1 MKEPVRVAVTGAA
14 GQIGYSL
21 LFRIATGEMLGP
33 DQPVILQLL
42 DIPEAVNAMKGVEME
57 LNDCAFPLLAGI
69 SVTDDPGA
77 AFRDARF
84 ALLVGS
90 RPRTPGIERR
100 DLLAYNGEIFTKQG
114 KALDATADRDVKVV
128 CTENSC
134 MDGARGAREKLTI
147 SEAFGCGHVFGL

>member
-1 MKEPVRVAVTGAA
+1 MPSMSFLQPRSHEDKASMKKPVRIAVTGAA

-33 DQPVILQLL
+33 DQPVVLQML

-90 RPRTPGIERR
+90 RPRTPGIE
-100 DLLAYNGEIFTKQG
+100 
-114 KALDATADRDVKVV
+114 
-128 CTENSC
+128 
-134 MDGARGAREKLTI
+134 
-147 SEAFGCGHVFGL
+147 